1 MDVTNAVN
9 VDSRRSNFE
18 VLQNYGKR
26 KMFLVCGSS
35 GIIFKGY
42 GITMM
47 RIEIPSPICPTGM
60 CTHARA
66 HTLRD
71 LLLYSYFEMLTDP

>member
-1 MDVTNAVN
+1 
-9 VDSRRSNFE
+9 
-18 VLQNYGKR
+18 
-26 KMFLVCGSS
+26 
-35 GIIFKGY
+35 
-42 GITMM
+42 MM